1 MTFFSQVIVY
11 KLIMGGS
18 GGETNQSI
26 ENTFNFKALNEN
38 ITNIVTKNSSTTTA
52 TGANI
57 QGMKVN
63 FGQIIGCDINLS
75 QKITSKTMAA
85 SDFTASE
92 ISELQSTISNDL
104 SASASSALEKNS
116 QMGSELGALAS
127 GDSTMDI
134 KTQVDMEIKNLVET
148 NITTTNVNN
157 TVAEQVNIQDGVL
170 NLQYYDCSD
179 GNAKL
184 DFSQDIMAE
193 VKATSI
199 MNILKEAVAKSE
211 MLNKMAATADSS
223 VSQKQ
228 GGVAEL
234 ADSVFGGI
242 AGIIGTSQ
250 QGAQAAS
257 AASVCCVCV
266 LVAGGVAIALS
277 PAGQN
282 AGRSAAAKF

>member
-1 MTFFSQVIVY
+1 MVKRIRVLKIHSTCQVY
-11 KLIMGGS
+11 
-18 GGETNQSI
+18 
-26 ENTFNFKALNEN
+26 EN
-38 ITNIVTKNSSTTTA
+38 ITNIITNNSSTTTA

-85 SDFTASE
+85 SDFTAEE
-92 ISELQSTISNDL
+92 ITELQSTISNDL
-104 SASASSALEKNS
+104 SASAASALEKNS
-116 QMGSELGALAS
+116 QMGSELGALVS
-127 GDSTMDI
+127 GDTNLEI
-134 KTQVDMEIKNLVET
+134 KTEVDMEIKNLVEN

-157 TVAEQVNIQDGVL
+157 TVAEQVNIQDGEL
-170 NLQYYDCSD
+170 NLQFYDCSD

-199 MNILKEAVAKSE
+199 MNILKESVASNE

-223 VSQKQ
+223 ASQKQ
-228 GGVAEL
+228 GGVAEI

-250 QGAQAAS
+250 EGAQAAS
-257 AASVCCVCV
+257 LASVCCVCV
-266 LVAGGVAIALS
+266 LVLGGVAVALS

-282 AGRSAAAKF
+282 AGRAAASKF

>member
-1 MTFFSQVIVY
+1 
-11 KLIMGGS
+11 MGGS